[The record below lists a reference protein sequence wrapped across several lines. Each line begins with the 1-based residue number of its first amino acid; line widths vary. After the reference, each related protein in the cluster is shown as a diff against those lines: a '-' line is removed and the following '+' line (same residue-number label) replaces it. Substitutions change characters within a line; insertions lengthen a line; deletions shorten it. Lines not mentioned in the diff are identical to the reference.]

1 MNLKLNWS
9 QWKGLAVMVLSGIAT
24 YLLPQDSLFQTLA
37 GALMGV
43 GLAIL
48 LKFIPFKWS
57 ELNFKRRSAN

>member
-1 MNLKLNWS
+1 
-9 QWKGLAVMVLSGIAT
+9 
-24 YLLPQDSLFQTLA
+24 
-37 GALMGV
+37 MGV

>member
-1 MNLKLNWS
+1 MNLRFNWS
-9 QWKGLAVMVLSGIAT
+9 QWKGLAIMVLSGIAT
-24 YLLPQDSLFQTLA
+24 YMLPEDSIFQTLC

-43 GLAIL
+43 GLALI